1 MARSLLFVAVALALV
16 AGVYGHARL
25 LSPVPWNRN
34 PSTNSPCGGA
44 TKLASTATW
53 VQGSTVTIQW
63 QLIAGDGAGSVSI
76 TLDTLGTS
84 NPVGSAGSQ
93 TPVTF
98 SPATTAGN
106 LATYSYSF
114 TVPVGVTCP
123 SSGCTI
129 QVTSANWFSCAT
141 VNIVSASA
149 AAASS
154 NTALA
159 TSCVQAT
166 GLSFCSM
173 MNGYKVIVPTSANLA
188 ELDTQATNA
197 WNNNLDSSLVFVNPT
212 SSACA
217 AEYKSFLCFNTFPL
231 CGTNNGVC
239 QDACNNVVSAC
250 GLQASHAN
258 LYNCGTY
265 ATSSCTNAA
274 SVAGCCTPG
283 QGFGIFL
290 LVVTL
295 LGLVG
300 FIGAMVYW
308 RGNNRPRYDYVKAA
322 PGRWMTSIKG
332 VFGY

>member
-63 QLIAGDGAGSVSI
+63 QLIAGDGAGPCVCVCVCGGCARGRRLTTAVVSGGLGSVSI

-149 AAASS
+149 AAA
-154 NTALA
+154 
-159 TSCVQAT
+159 C
-166 GLSFCSM
+166 M
-173 MNGYKVIVPTSANLA
+173 
-188 ELDTQATNA
+188 
-197 WNNNLDSSLVFVNPT
+197 
-212 SSACA
+212 
-217 AEYKSFLCFNTFPL
+217 
-231 CGTNNGVC
+231 
-239 QDACNNVVSAC
+239 
-250 GLQASHAN
+250 
-258 LYNCGTY
+258 
-265 ATSSCTNAA
+265 
-274 SVAGCCTPG
+274 
-283 QGFGIFL
+283 
-290 LVVTL
+290 
-295 LGLVG
+295 
-300 FIGAMVYW
+300 
-308 RGNNRPRYDYVKAA
+308 
-322 PGRWMTSIKG
+322 
-332 VFGY
+332 